1 MGSQRNTINF
11 TGDSWLPDDESS
23 SIKPFRDHLHGGRKG
38 VQGSNRWVRRAGKIP
53 EGENGNMMWRGRKEE
68 SSKSKKRNQTSSE
81 EKDGHPPC
89 QTRNI
94 LFSSWKPPEPGLSP
108 KRSVTPTT
116 ESFANVN
123 RLITVTSAEVLH
135 FVPHLNCVRG
145 DTGESHSHAH
155 SWKYLDVRIV
165 NRSASSL
172 WKTESECERF
182 HMIMIPIQL

>member
-1 MGSQRNTINF
+1 MGEEGRQDPRRRKWKH
-11 TGDSWLPDDESS
+11 DVKREE
-23 SIKPFRDHLHGGRKG
+23 GGVLQ
-38 VQGSNRWVRRAGKIP
+38 VQEK
-53 EGENGNMMWRGRKEE
+53 
-68 SSKSKKRNQTSSE
+68 NQTSSE

-123 RLITVTSAEVLH
+123 RLITVTSAEVLQ

-155 SWKYLDVRIV
+155 S
-165 NRSASSL
+165 
-172 WKTESECERF
+172 
-182 HMIMIPIQL
+182 

>member
-1 MGSQRNTINF
+1 MAPWWWVIF
-11 TGDSWLPDDESS
+11 HKA
-23 SIKPFRDHLHGGRKG
+23 I
-38 VQGSNRWVRRAGKIP
+38 QGSSPWGQKRSTGQQRMGEEDRQDPRR
-53 EGENGNMMWRGRKEE
+53 RKWKHDVKRKE

-89 QTRNI
+89 KTRNV

-116 ESFANVN
+116 ESFASVN
-123 RLITVTSAEVLH
+123 RLITITSAEVLQ

-172 WKTESECERF
+172 WKTEESECEQF
-182 HMIMIPIQL
+182 HMIMIPIQLQLNVLA